1 MFNIGVYQDKYIKEN
16 GECLFSERHYGV
28 LYNDGGS
35 GNMSGTVNPYPD
47 LID

>member
-1 MFNIGVYQDKYIKEN
+1 MVN
-16 GECLFSERHYGV
+16 GYFQRDIMAV